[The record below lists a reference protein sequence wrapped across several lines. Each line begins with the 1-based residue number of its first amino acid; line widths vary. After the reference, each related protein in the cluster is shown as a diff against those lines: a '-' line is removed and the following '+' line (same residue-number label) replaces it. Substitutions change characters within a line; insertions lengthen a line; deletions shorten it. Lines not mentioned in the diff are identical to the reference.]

1 VARGGRKDP
10 YTVLGVPRDAKDD
23 AIRKAYRK
31 LARELH
37 PDVNPGDPVAEE
49 RFKEVSGAYAVLSDP
64 DKRSAYD
71 EFGEIALD
79 PNFDVERAREAGQA
93 FGGGHG
99 FGGFGGGPGMG
110 GFGGLDDLFS
120 NLFSRGG
127 GGFEGVHLRRAGP
140 DVEAEL
146 ELDFLEAALGGEQ
159 RLTISRPSADGGSRQ
174 QTVTVRIPPGVA
186 DGGRIRLR
194 GKGGEGIG
202 GGPPGDLFAR
212 IRVRPHPVFR
222 REGRDLFLDVPVSVR
237 EAILGAKVAVPTLRG
252 RVTVSIPPGTDSG
265 SKLRLRG
272 KGVPH
277 LRGNGRGDQLVIIN
291 VEIPKSLNSDQ
302 RDLIEKLGKSL
313 GTEVKPQERGFFD
326 RLKDVVGG

>member
-1 VARGGRKDP
+1 MAGSGRKDP
-10 YTVLGVPRDAKDD
+10 YSVLGVARDADED
-23 AIRKAYRK
+23 AIRSAYRK

-37 PDVNPGDPVAEE
+37 PDVNPGDSAAEE

-64 DKRSAYD
+64 AKRSAYD

-79 PNFDVERAREAGQA
+79 PNFDAERARETGHAF
-93 FGGGHG
+93 FGGGGQG
-99 FGGFGGGPGMG
+99 FGGFGRGPGMG
-110 GFGGLDDLFS
+110 GLGGLDDLFS
-120 NLFSRGG
+120 NLFSRGAG
-127 GGFEGVHLRRAGP
+127 RGGFEGAHLRRAGS

-159 RLTISRPSADGGSRQ
+159 RLTISRPSAAGGSRQ

-222 REGRDLFLDVPVSVR
+222 REGRDLFVDLPVTVR
-237 EAILGAKVAVPTLRG
+237 EAILGARVAVPTLVG
-252 RVTVSIPPGTDSG
+252 RVTVSIPPGTDGG

-277 LRGNGRGDQLVIIN
+277 PSGKGAGDLFVVVQIKVPRGLDAAAKARIEQVEELDVPDPRG
-291 VEIPKSLNSDQ
+291 
-302 RDLIEKLGKSL
+302 KLK
-313 GTEVKPQERGFFD
+313 
-326 RLKDVVGG
+326 

>member
-1 VARGGRKDP
+1 VAERGRKDP
-10 YTVLGVPRDAKDD
+10 YSVLGVPRDADQK
-23 AIRKAYRK
+23 AIRRAYRK

-49 RFKEVSGAYAVLSDP
+49 RFKNVSEAYAVLSDP
-64 DKRSAYD
+64 TKRSAYD

-79 PNFDVERAREAGQA
+79 PNFDAAKAREAGQA
-93 FGGGHG
+93 FGG
-99 FGGFGGGPGMG
+99 FGRGPGMR

-120 NLFSRGG
+120 NLFSGGAGRGG
-127 GGFEGVHLRRAGP
+127 FGGARLRRAGP
-140 DVEAEL
+140 DVEADL
-146 ELDFLEAALGGEQ
+146 ELDFLEAALGGEH
-159 RLTISRPSADGGSRQ
+159 RLVIGRPSADGGARQ

-202 GGPPGDLFAR
+202 GGPSGDLFAR
-212 IRVRPHPVFR
+212 IHVRPHPLFR
-222 REGRDLFLDVPVSVR
+222 REGRDLYIDVPISVR
-237 EAILGAKVAVPTLRG
+237 EAILGAKVEVPTLMG

-277 LRGNGRGDQLVIIN
+277 PSGGEGGDLYVVVQIKVPRGLDAAAKARIEQLEELDVPDLRG
-291 VEIPKSLNSDQ
+291 
-302 RDLIEKLGKSL
+302 KLA
-313 GTEVKPQERGFFD
+313 
-326 RLKDVVGG
+326 

>member
-1 VARGGRKDP
+1 MAGSGRKDP
-10 YTVLGVPRDAKDD
+10 YSVLGVPRDASED
-23 AIRKAYRK
+23 AIRTAYRK

-49 RFKEVSGAYAVLSDP
+49 RFKEVSGAYAVLSEP
-64 DKRSAYD
+64 AKRSAYD

-79 PNFDVERAREAGQA
+79 PNFDAERAREAGQA

-99 FGGFGGGPGMG
+99 FGGFGRGPGMG
-110 GFGGLDDLFS
+110 GLGGLDDLFS

-127 GGFEGVHLRRAGP
+127 GRGGFEGAHLRRAGQ
-140 DVEAEL
+140 DIEAEL
-146 ELDFLEAALGGEQ
+146 ELDFLEAALGGEH
-159 RLTISRPSADGGSRQ
+159 RLTIGRPSADGGSRQ
-174 QTVTVRIPPGVA
+174 QAVTVRIPPGVA

-212 IRVRPHPVFR
+212 LRVRSHPFFR
-222 REGRDLFLDVPVSVR
+222 REGRDLFIDVPVSVR
-237 EAILGAKVAVPTLRG
+237 EAILGAKVAVPTLSG
-252 RVTVSIPPGTDSG
+252 RVTLSIPPGTDSG

-277 LRGNGRGDQLVIIN
+277 PWGKGAGDLIVVVQIKV
-291 VEIPKSLNSDQ
+291 P
-302 RDLIEKLGKSL
+302 RDLDAEAKARIEQLKELDVPDPREKL
-313 GTEVKPQERGFFD
+313 E
-326 RLKDVVGG
+326 

>member
-1 VARGGRKDP
+1 VAGSGRKDP
-10 YTVLGVPRDAKDD
+10 YSLLGVPRDADEE
-23 AIRKAYRK
+23 AIRTAYRG

-49 RFKEVSGAYAVLSDP
+49 RFKDVSEAYAVLSDP
-64 DKRSAYD
+64 TRRSAYD

-79 PNFDVERAREAGQA
+79 PNFDAKRARGAGQA
-93 FGGGHG
+93 FGGG
-99 FGGFGGGPGMG
+99 GGFGDFGRGPGAG

-120 NLFSRGG
+120 GLFSRGAGRGGFG
-127 GGFEGVHLRRAGP
+127 GGGLRRAGP
-140 DVEAEL
+140 DVEAGL

-159 RLTISRPSADGGSRQ
+159 RLTISCPSADGASRR

-222 REGRDLFLDVPVSVR
+222 REGRDLYVDVPITAR
-237 EAILGAKVAVPTLRG
+237 EAILGAKVEIPTLVG
-252 RVTVSIPPGTDSG
+252 RATVSIPPGTDGG

-277 LRGNGRGDQLVIIN
+277 PSRGGAGDLYVVVQIKVPRGLDAAAKARVEQLEELEVPDLRG
-291 VEIPKSLNSDQ
+291 
-302 RDLIEKLGKSL
+302 KL
-313 GTEVKPQERGFFD
+313 E
-326 RLKDVVGG
+326 